1 MSDDQDFLYLSAVRG
16 FNFILESL
24 VDSELL
30 MARLSLIV
38 LIHRF
43 WLSRRGCEVLHI
55 SVDWKRTNDRKK
67 HSLTHR
73 HWSSFFFI
81 FLPVESCGVCPF
93 FFYSVSNFSS
103 SFIPLLFSYL
113 HILTWYIFLHTWY
126 MMILYSFF
134 SISWCRRCAYRYFFL
149 SLLQYNHIV
158 LFDLA
163 WLCLVRPLF
172 KFIFCSRFVLEN
184 FTL

>member
-81 FLPVESCGVCPF
+81 LSLFLLQRFEF
-93 FFYSVSNFSS
+93 FKFVHPSS
-103 SFIPLLFSYL
+103 FSYL

-172 KFIFCSRFVLEN
+172 KFIFRSRFVLKN

>member
-1 MSDDQDFLYLSAVRG
+1 MS
-16 FNFILESL
+16 
-24 VDSELL
+24 
-30 MARLSLIV
+30 LSLLV

-67 HSLTHR
+67 RSLTHR
-73 HWSSFFFI
+73 HWSSFFHLSSRRVLWSVSLFLLKRFEFFKVRSSLFFFFI
-81 FLPVESCGVCPF
+81 FTHPNMV
-93 FFYSVSNFSS
+93 
-103 SFIPLLFSYL
+103 
-113 HILTWYIFLHTWY
+113 H
-126 MMILYSFF
+126 LYSYMVHDDIVQFF
-134 SISWCRRCAYRYFFL
+134 STSWCRRCANRYFSL

-172 KFIFCSRFVLEN
+172 KFIFRSCFVLEN
-184 FTL
+184 FNL